1 MSHISWDSIYSYFVA
16 KDTTT
21 LVDCSRKFGVHIDYV
36 RQKAAAE
43 KWTAKKLQIR
53 QNALALMEQ
62 QAANEIVKRNQEH
75 IKQARLLQGTA
86 LEAIA
91 EKGLRPE
98 TFDVA
103 RKALEV
109 GQKLE
114 RVALNMDARNTPSV
128 EISNHKGQ
136 VMRVTWGDGQPLGD
150 FKQADGHWETIKTYD
165 SY

>member
-1 MSHISWDSIYSYFVA
+1 MSHIDWLSIYNFFISSDSI
-16 KDTTT
+16 T
-21 LVDCSRKFGVHIDYV
+21 LVDCAKKFGVHIDYI
-36 RQKAAAE
+36 RQKAAKE
-43 KWTAKKLQIR
+43 GWTAKKLQVR
-53 QNALALMEQ
+53 QTALTLMEQ
-62 QAANEIVKRNQEH
+62 QTANEIVKRNQEH

-114 RVALNMDARNTPSV
+114 RAALGMDKPITPSV
-128 EISNHKGQ
+128 ELANNKGQ
-136 VMRVTWGDGQPLGD
+136 TLRITWGDLTPI
-150 FKQADGHWETIKTYD
+150 ADMVQGENHLELVKSYD

>member
-1 MSHISWDSIYSYFVA
+1 MAHISWDSVYSYFIA
-16 KDTTT
+16 NDATT
-21 LVDCSRKFGVHIDYV
+21 LVDCSKKFGIHIDYV
-36 RQKAAAE
+36 RQIAA
-43 KWTAKKLQIR
+43 KQGWTTKKLQVR
-53 QNALALMEQ
+53 QTALALMEQ
-62 QAANEIVKRNQEH
+62 RTANELAKRNEEH

-114 RVALNMDARNTPSV
+114 RVALGMNKAITPSV
-128 EISNHKGQ
+128 EIANNQGQ
-136 VMRVTWGDGQPLGD
+136 VMRVTWGDNTPI
-150 FKQADGHWETIKTYD
+150 ADLVQKENHFELVKSYD

>member
-1 MSHISWDSIYSYFVA
+1 MAHISWDSIYSYFIA

-21 LVDCSRKFGVHIDYV
+21 LVDCSRKFGIHIDYV

-43 KWTAKKLQIR
+43 KWTAKKLQVR
-53 QNALALMEQ
+53 QTALALMEERT
-62 QAANEIVKRNQEH
+62 ANEIVKRNQEH

-114 RVALNMDARNTPSV
+114 RVALGMDKAIAPSV
-128 EISNHKGQ
+128 EVSNSKRQ
-136 VMRVTWGDGQPLGD
+136 KLRITWGDNTPIADLVQGD
-150 FKQADGHWETIKTYD
+150 DHMELVKSYD

>member
-1 MSHISWDSIYSYFVA
+1 MAHIDWLSIYNHFISNDVV
-16 KDTTT
+16 T
-21 LVDCSRKFGVHIDYV
+21 LADCSRKFGVHVDYI
-36 RQKAAAE
+36 RQIAA
-43 KWTAKKLQIR
+43 KQGWTAKKFQVR
-53 QNALALMEQ
+53 QTALTLMEQ
-62 QAANEIVKRNQEH
+62 RTVNEISKRNEEH

-114 RVALNMDARNTPSV
+114 RMALGMDKAITPSV
-128 EISNHKGQ
+128 ELANNKGQ
-136 VMRVTWGDGQPLGD
+136 TLRITWGDHTPI
-150 FKQADGHWETIKTYD
+150 ADMVQGENHLELVKSYD